1 MTTQTAVAPPGQGSA
16 SEPLHAT
23 AVRLDLD
30 SAAVLNFAMEQNGVP
45 VIREIAVSNEGST
58 PLRDATIELEIRP
71 ELMEPLILPIPELE
85 RDQTYRLGLP
95 ELRLAPGKLGAIT
108 EAERAEIRCRV
119 TASGATLAEAT
130 RPLRVLA
137 FNEWPGADAPP
148 GLLASFVLPN
158 HPVIGALLRDVRER
172 LLEAGVAD
180 GIDGYQSKKRERA
193 RDLVKA
199 LYDAFQ
205 SLGIGYVGAP
215 PSFERSG
222 QKIRFPD
229 AVLGD
234 RLGCCLDLAVL
245 FAAALEQMGLAPI
258 LVLLR
263 GHAIVAAWLGDERF
277 AAGVVEDAARL
288 RTQVQLANVVPI
300 EITACT
306 SSIAV
311 PFETAVA
318 QGLEK
323 LRDDEAFE
331 CAVDVRAVRAEYRPL
346 PIHTV
351 AAEAGQIDGTPEA
364 APGVAARILALAA
377 ADAAR
382 SDSSSS
388 AAPATAPVP
397 ETDIDR
403 RFRRWKEKLLDIT
416 NRNRLISF
424 RSDARTALQLA
435 VPDLELLED
444 GIFSNR
450 TFEILPRPDTGPDDP
465 RDPALA
471 ERRTHEEARAHRLQD
486 LKRFRIHCRHASED
500 LWTRAHKI
508 EREARTAI
516 EEGGATILYL
526 AIGFLSWFEDAT
538 AEQPRLAPLLL
549 YPVELQFDARARR
562 VRLRRLPDDPVLN
575 VTLVEKLRRDH
586 EVDVSAL
593 DAVPMNAGDDVGVD
607 VRGLLR
613 RFREAI
619 QHIPRWEVLEEAHL
633 GTFYFSK
640 FLMWKDLDENSER
653 FLQNPVVRRIA
664 SRDVVR
670 LQQKPPVLPE
680 EVDAIHPADLPTI
693 LNADSSQLA
702 AVASALDGQSFVLQG
717 PPGTGK
723 SQTIAN
729 LIAAALARQR
739 TVLFVSEKM
748 AALEVVQRRLRDA
761 GLDDF
766 CLELHSHKANKK
778 QAVESLRRAL
788 EHTAR
793 TDERAWE
800 VRGDALVQAR
810 KQLDD
815 YVDALHRKGAIG
827 WSVYEA
833 RGRLAELAKV
843 ADERLDPGVVAGL
856 DDKRL
861 DSLRRMVEEFAA
873 VAEGVDP
880 VAEHPFREACRRDWA
895 VGAEEQL
902 VDALVRARA
911 NAEEWQAAR
920 ATLAAVIGVGQVSS
934 AVAEDLAVVARAAAL
949 EAPPAHAA
957 REDWPACSER
967 ARGCVKA
974 RRAAEVQANDL
985 GARWSPSFLDL
996 PSEALIRRFERWA
1009 TAFFVFAWIMLFTAR
1024 RQLRRHARGALPRNS
1039 AILGDLEASADLRA
1053 RGPGLEAES
1062 VWTAG
1067 LLGTTAGAPPDR
1079 WETLLAALDAAH
1091 PALRRVCA
1099 RGGPSADALAA
1110 IDTATPERRRAL
1122 VTAGDAAADAAVA
1135 LRRSESLV
1143 ASLLSLP
1150 EGTLPDWTTP
1160 EHPATTVA
1168 MSDRWSS
1175 GMRQFRG
1182 WCLYRAAAEAL
1193 GNAGAGELARAHAGG
1208 LVAARELTGI
1218 LEKAVLRQW
1227 HSAAVDA
1234 SPPLRDFEA
1243 RQHSLRVE
1251 QFRELD
1257 RAHIDASRRHVIA
1270 TLEGRLPS
1278 LAASQVASSE
1288 PAIVMR
1294 EAQKRSRHLPIRR
1307 LFQEIP
1313 TILPRLKPC
1322 FLMSPLSVAQYLPA
1336 DAPPFDLVVFDEA
1349 SQICTHD
1356 AIGAIAR
1363 GRQVIIVGDSRQLP
1377 PTSFFTRSGADD
1389 DLPDEDDSVESELEL
1404 ESVLDEAVAKL
1415 VPQQRLGWHYR
1426 SRHEALIDFSNRH
1439 IYEGRLDVFPAA
1451 QFQSDDVGVHWRK
1464 VPGAVYQGGKGPGG
1478 RTNQREAEVL
1488 VQELVSQ
1495 LKRHH
1500 PADRTFGIVTFNMP
1514 QQQLI
1519 LDLIDEARIDPE
1531 VDRHF
1536 AGTEPLFVKNL
1547 ENVQGDERDEILFS
1561 ICNAPDAKGR
1571 FSVQTGALNGPG
1583 GDRRLNVAITRARKK
1598 LVVYSSIEPEQ
1609 IDRSRTKARGIWLLR
1624 DFLQYVR
1631 DRANGVRAPADG
1643 HEPSEQ
1649 ERTMAEALRAAGW
1662 EVDTGI
1668 GCSGYRL
1675 DLAIRHPSVPGRY
1688 GVAVES
1694 DGHAYRSARSTR
1706 DRDRLRG
1713 EVLASLGW
1721 RLEREWSSSWWFD
1734 GEAAARSLVE
1744 NVRGAME
1751 RPIEAADTR
1760 ARPAEPAPRPAE
1772 PAPRPTEA
1780 ATRDGEAPEGMD
1792 TPASSTP
1799 PPPPPPAA
1807 ERTVPPHQND
1817 PVAARGTPD
1826 DLHDP
1831 TCSARVRDQIVE
1843 VVLTEGPIHQEL
1855 VARRLAGRFG
1865 IQRLTARVAQR
1876 ITDLVDQLQSER
1888 QVLRRSE
1895 FVWPGDLDP
1904 ESYRDFRGAAVDD
1917 QPTRDLDMIAPEEIA
1932 NAASALL
1939 EDAGSLDRAALAREV
1954 ARLFGI
1960 QRLGISV
1967 RECVERGLE
1976 LLVMSGRAAV
1986 RGDRIHAGNP
1996 AEEHPRKA

>member
-1 MTTQTAVAPPGQGSA
+1 MTTQASLDRPPQGSP
-16 SEPLHAT
+16 STPPSTT

-30 SAAVLNFAMEQNGVP
+30 CAAVLNFAMEQNGVS
-45 VIREIAVSNEGST
+45 VIREVAVSNEGST
-58 PLRDATIELEIRP
+58 PLRGVTVELEIRP
-71 ELMEPLILPIPELE
+71 ELTEPLIFPIPELE
-85 RDQTYRLGLP
+85 PNQTYRIGLP
-95 ELRLAPGKLGAIT
+95 EPRLAPGKLRAIT
-108 EAERAEIRCRV
+108 EAERAEIRCRIV
-119 TASGATLAEAT
+119 ASGATLAEAT

-180 GIDGYQSKKRERA
+180 GIDGYQSKNRERA

-199 LYDAFQ
+199 LYGALQ

-222 QKIRFPD
+222 QKIRLPD

-263 GHAIVAAWLGDERF
+263 GHAIVAVWLGDERF

-306 SSIAV
+306 SSIPV

-331 CAVDVRAVRAEYRPL
+331 CAIDVRAVRAEYRPL

-351 AAEAGQIDGTPEA
+351 AAQAGQIESTPEA
-364 APGVAARILALAA
+364 ALGVAARILALAA

-382 SDSSSS
+382 ADSSSS
-388 AAPATAPVP
+388 AAPAPAPAPAP
-397 ETDIDR
+397 ETDVER

-424 RSDARTALQLA
+424 RNDARTALKLA
-435 VPDLELLED
+435 VPDLELLEN

-450 TFEILPRPDTGPDDP
+450 TFEILPRPDAGPDDR

-471 ERRTHEEARAHRLQD
+471 ERQTQEEVHTHRLQD
-486 LKRFRIHCRHASED
+486 LKRFRIHCRHPTEE

-562 VRLRRLPDDPVLN
+562 VRLHRLPDDPVLN

-619 QHIPRWEVLEEAHL
+619 QHIPRWEVLEDAHL
-633 GTFYFSK
+633 GTFHFSK

-664 SRDVVR
+664 SREVVR
-670 LQQKPPVLPE
+670 LGQNPPVLPE
-680 EVDAIHPADLPTI
+680 EVDAIHPAELPTI

-778 QAVESLRRAL
+778 QVVESLKRAL

-793 TDERAWE
+793 TDERGWK
-800 VRGDALVQAR
+800 VRGDALVKAR

-827 WSVYEA
+827 CSVYEA

-843 ADERLDPGVVAGL
+843 ADERLDPEVVAGL
-856 DDKRL
+856 DDKHL
-861 DSLRRMVEEFAA
+861 DSLRRAVEEFAA
-873 VAEGVDP
+873 VAEGVEP
-880 VAEHPFREACRRDWA
+880 VTEHPFRETCRRDWTA
-895 VGAEEQL
+895 GAEEQL
-902 VDALVRARA
+902 VDALAGARA
-911 NAEEWQAAR
+911 NAEKWQAAR
-920 ATLAAVIGVGQVSS
+920 ETLASAIGVGQVSS
-934 AVAEDLAVVARAAAL
+934 AGAEDLAVVARAAAL

-967 ARGCVKA
+967 ARACVKA
-974 RRAAEVQANDL
+974 RRAAEAQANEL
-985 GARWSPSFLDL
+985 GTRWSSSLLDL
-996 PSEALIRRFERWA
+996 PPEGLIRRFERWA

-1024 RQLRRHARGALPRNS
+1024 RQLRRHARGALPGNS
-1039 AILGDLEASADLRA
+1039 AILGDLKASADLRA
-1053 RGPGLEAES
+1053 RRPGLDVES

-1079 WETLLAALDAAH
+1079 WEALLDALDAAH
-1091 PALRRVCA
+1091 PALRRVRA
-1099 RGGPSADALAA
+1099 EGGPSADALAA
-1110 IDTATPERRRAL
+1110 IGTATPERRRAL
-1122 VTAGDAAADAAVA
+1122 VAAGDAAAEAAAA
-1135 LRRSESLV
+1135 LRSSESLV

-1150 EGTLPDWTTP
+1150 EGTLTDWITS
-1160 EHPATTVA
+1160 EHPATRVA
-1168 MSDRWSS
+1168 MVDRWSS
-1175 GMRQFRG
+1175 GIGQFRG

-1193 GNAGAGELARAHAGG
+1193 GNAGAGELTRAHADGR
-1208 LVAARELTGI
+1208 VATRELTGI

-1234 SPPLRDFEA
+1234 APALRDFEA

-1257 RAHIDASRRHVIA
+1257 RAHIDTSRRHVIA

-1288 PAIVMR
+1288 PALVMR

-1349 SQICTHD
+1349 SQISTHD

-1377 PTSFFTRSGADD
+1377 PTSFFARSDADD
-1389 DLPDEDDSVESELEL
+1389 ALPDEDDQIELEGEL

-1464 VPGAVYQGGKGPGG
+1464 VPDALYQGGKGPGG
-1478 RTNQREAEVL
+1478 RTNHREAEVL
-1488 VQELVSQ
+1488 VQELVSR
-1495 LKRHH
+1495 LKRHP
-1500 PADRTFGIVTFNMP
+1500 PADRTFGIVTFNVP

-1536 AGTEPLFVKNL
+1536 TGTEPLFVKNL

-1631 DRANGVRAPADG
+1631 DRANGVRAPSDG
-1643 HEPSEQ
+1643 HKSSGQ
-1649 ERTMAEALRAAGW
+1649 ERTMAEALRTAGW

-1721 RLEREWSSSWWFD
+1721 RLERAWSSSWWFER
-1734 GEAAARSLVE
+1734 EAAARSLVE
-1744 NVRGAME
+1744 NVRSALE
-1751 RPIEAADTR
+1751 RPIEAAEPP
-1760 ARPAEPAPRPAE
+1760 ARPTEVT
-1772 PAPRPTEA
+1772 PRPTEPA
-1780 ATRDGEAPEGMD
+1780 ARDGEAPGGMD
-1792 TPASSTP
+1792 TPPSSTP
-1799 PPPPPPAA
+1799 PPAATQPAV
-1807 ERTVPPHQND
+1807 RDVPPHHD
-1817 PVAARGTPD
+1817 APVTACGTPD

-1831 TCSARVRDQIVE
+1831 TCSGRVRDQIVE
-1843 VVLTEGPIHQEL
+1843 VVLAEGPIHQEL
-1855 VARRLAGRFG
+1855 VARRLASRFG
-1865 IQRLTARVAQR
+1865 IQRLTARVTQR
-1876 ITDLVDQLQSER
+1876 ITDLVDQLQSEHR
-1888 QVLRRSE
+1888 VLRRSE

-1904 ESYRDFRGAAVDD
+1904 ESYRDFRRAAVDD

-1986 RGDRIHAGNP
+1986 RGDRIHVGVTDK
-1996 AEEHPRKA
+1996 R